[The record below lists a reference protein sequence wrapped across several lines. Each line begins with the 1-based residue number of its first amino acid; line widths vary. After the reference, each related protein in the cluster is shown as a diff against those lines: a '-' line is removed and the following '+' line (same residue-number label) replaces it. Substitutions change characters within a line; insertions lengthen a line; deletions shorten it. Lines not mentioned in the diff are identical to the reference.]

1 MKYTDI
7 AAKTVPFRKYALF
20 GGIFVL
26 LFTVFLLISMIISK
40 ENSVKDRIG
49 FDKIDYSV
57 TFEMDGETVSYGNGT
72 SSDIITL
79 GGEIGQ
85 FARDFYALDLKEV
98 KESPLTS
105 TERTAKIYFDFFE
118 ITLSRGKDANGEN
131 ACVLTY
137 VHIKLLNSGIF
148 VLDEKQCG
156 QLFEDIDALFDYE
169 DDAAEYDTSVIDD
182 LTGGEY
188 FKVEAVSRGKTYDT
202 YAIFTE
208 DDRAELME
216 WLRNIKYTPLDKTK
230 LTLYE
235 GKELYFYTETGVKK
249 LTNVTA
255 RTADNRYISC
265 VSVAANN
272 GDHLYRIDYTGKN
285 INYVMWGY
293 NYIMSAEKIL
303 LRPEKYDGFTLTAGK
318 KTAEYGSN
326 AMESRTGMEGELHLV
341 KYNLVRA
348 SGALCEQD
356 SAPETAEE
364 MRLDCHMGDKTDSI
378 ILSSGTY
385 GVHKRYYVT
394 VIVNA
399 EHSNI
404 EKGCYLYELCENNYT
419 KIKDSAEVLL

>member
-20 GGIFVL
+20 GGICAL
-26 LFTVFLLISMIISK
+26 LFTVFLLISMIIAK
-40 ENSVKDRIG
+40 EYSVKDKIG

-57 TFEMDGETVSYGNGT
+57 TFEMNGKTVRYGSGT
-72 SSDIITL
+72 SDDIITL
-79 GGEIGQ
+79 GGEIGR

-98 KESPLTS
+98 KEHPLIG

-118 ITLSRGKDANGEN
+118 ITLSRGKDAKGEN

-137 VHIKLLNSGIF
+137 VHIKLGNSGVF
-148 VLDEKQCG
+148 VLEEKQCG

-208 DDRAELME
+208 DDRAALME
-216 WLRNIKYTPLDKTK
+216 CLRNIKYTPLDKTK

-235 GKELYFYTETGVKK
+235 GKELYFYTEKGVKK
-249 LTNVTA
+249 LTDVTA

-265 VSVAANN
+265 VSVAADS
-272 GDHLYRIDYTGKN
+272 GDHLYRIDNTGKY
-285 INYVMWGY
+285 ISVL
-293 NYIMSAEKIL
+293 NYIMAAEKIL
-303 LRPEKYDGFTLTAGK
+303 LRPEKYDGFTLTAGG

-341 KYNLVRA
+341 KYNLVKA

-356 SAPETAEE
+356 SIPETAEE

-399 EHSNI
+399 EHSNA
-404 EKGCYLYELCENNYT
+404 EKGCYCYELCENGYM